1 MVPWTASPSDT
12 ASPWIREDHTH
23 PDLNYLFMQWDVMDK
38 TKNIRTLLDQLRRA
52 VQMNAAPR
60 AAGWVLSLC
69 AVLVP
74 CVTLVPTAHGFGVPE
89 NAAANP
95 YVGNAEAA
103 QKGEELFGRI
113 CQQCHNTRGHGGKC
127 PQLVRGAWG
136 PGGANSDTYM
146 FDTISNGRPNTQM
159 AAFGQALSA
168 DEIWQIVSFLRAEA
182 VRVKASEAGKDNDEG
197 ADLWQ

>member
-1 MVPWTASPSDT
+1 MRLHSHFKQQDT
-12 ASPWIREDHTH
+12 MESIHQKITSSQRSWRSGPMAGAGVLR
-23 PDLNYLFMQWDVMDK
+23 
-38 TKNIRTLLDQLRRA
+38 RTLQGAL
-52 VQMNAAPR
+52 NAPR
-60 AAGWVLSLC
+60 YGAASLC
-69 AVLVP
+69 ALLMLGLAVAP
-74 CVTLVPTAHGFGVPE
+74 ATQAFGVPE
-89 NAAANP
+89 NAGANA

-136 PGGANSDTYM
+136 PGGANSDDYM

-168 DEIWQIVSFLRAEA
+168 EEIWQIVSFLRAEA
-182 VRVKASEAGKDNDEG
+182 LRVKANEAGKDDE